1 MFFSSYQSLLIFIMC
16 LIKDKGKKNLPHLRT
31 PYSDCYCLQ
40 NCKSYVTLWK
50 CGSFRYDILVQS
62 SGLTLSLHFTPQ
74 VFQSSFLSALCCIQ
88 WKCICKHIR
97 LGERERYCLPVIHCC
112 CTYIRH
118 HLFQSVPWPPCSR
131 GAHRQ
136 ATLARW
142 SAYPS
147 IRKAI
152 RMLKSSNL

>member
-1 MFFSSYQSLLIFIMC
+1 MFFLLISHCSFSSCVI
-16 LIKDKGKKNLPHLRT
+16 IKDKGEKNLPHLRT

-74 VFQSSFLSALCCIQ
+74 VFQSSFPSALCCIQ

-97 LGERERYCLPVIHCC
+97 LGDREREVLSPSDSLLLHIYTSPPLPI
-112 CTYIRH
+112 
-118 HLFQSVPWPPCSR
+118 
-131 GAHRQ
+131 GAL
-136 ATLARW
+136 ATLLQRGP
-142 SAYPS
+142 PS
-147 IRKAI
+147 SHTCKMKR
-152 RMLKSSNL
+152 LSEY